1 MSGDVLQITVFQVQ
15 DFNREAQVDAAG
27 NVVLPLVGAVPVA
40 GKTVREVESDI
51 ARRLKA
57 KYLQDPQVLVSVK
70 DAQSIIGRSR
80 WTVYNL
86 IARGE
91 IEAVKAGSSTLVKT
105 DSLRRYVDGLAPAKV
120 KPLLQKAQR
129 ERARR
134 EAVA

>member
-1 MSGDVLQITVFQVQ
+1 MTEVIPLEMLERLASMVADRLANVSPPI
-15 DFNREAQVDAAG
+15 AQQQ
-27 NVVLPLVGAVPVA
+27 
-40 GKTVREVESDI
+40 
-51 ARRLKA
+51 RL
-57 KYLQDPQVLVSVK
+57 LVSVK